1 LSAFQRRRLAA
12 TDASSAH
19 AAAGLYVT
27 VRIGTMW
34 DLRGRTAAGKLN
46 FTSSADVCHSLTTT
60 LSDELLGP
68 DQGGAFVAA
77 VRAAAVA
84 AGVPGL
90 ASTSVNASLSTLP
103 SACNTTTGPLPTPL
117 PTPLPS
123 PAPTPLPSAAPT
135 PEPSPLPS
143 PLPTPDPTFA
153 PTPEPTHVPTSLPT
167 ATPTELPTEAP
178 TPQPSEAPSPVPT
191 DAPTPV
197 PTSVPTSQPTQVL
210 RGYQQCVCVTAGV
223 ARKLKAWCPNVA
235 PHFDGESCLSNVTTA
250 ELYELVADCPPL
262 QTTFFADQ

>member
-1 LSAFQRRRLAA
+1 
-12 TDASSAH
+12 
-19 AAAGLYVT
+19 
-27 VRIGTMW
+27 
-34 DLRGRTAAGKLN
+34 
-46 FTSSADVCHSLTTT
+46 
-60 LSDELLGP
+60 
-68 DQGGAFVAA
+68 
-77 VRAAAVA
+77 
-84 AGVPGL
+84 
-90 ASTSVNASLSTLP
+90 
-103 SACNTTTGPLPTPL
+103 
-117 PTPLPS
+117 
-123 PAPTPLPSAAPT
+123 
-135 PEPSPLPS
+135 
-143 PLPTPDPTFA
+143 
-153 PTPEPTHVPTSLPT
+153 VPTSLPT